1 MKQVPMPV
9 LSLHEQPVR
18 PEGSQSLVR
27 QFYTPT
33 ARLSDSLV
41 GNMKMMR
48 VGSIDITVITIHY
61 FIIKKNNNYRFNSIA
76 YNVKNSNL
84 LPPICLSPQRGQVTA
99 AVSFVFRLTKGNGSC
114 RESYVGK
121 KNTMFID

>member
-1 MKQVPMPV
+1 MFFESKDNFHWLEITKV
-9 LSLHEQPVR
+9 S
-18 PEGSQSLVR
+18 GD
-27 QFYTPT
+27 
-33 ARLSDSLV
+33 A
-41 GNMKMMR
+41 
-48 VGSIDITVITIHY
+48 SISKVTVITIHY

-99 AVSFVFRLTKGNGSC
+99 AVSFVFRLTKGNGSNRRSC